1 MESEIRIRRQMI
13 EIGKRIYQSGM
24 VAANDGNLSVR
35 ISKNEILCTPTGI
48 SKGYMTEECLCKINL
63 QGEVLSCQ
71 DGFRPSSEMKMH
83 LKVYEKRPDV
93 RAVVHAHPP
102 YATTFAIGG
111 QALNRAIISESIVSL
126 GCVPVA
132 EYGLPSTQEIP
143 DAIAPYLDYFDALLL
158 AHHGALTYGKDLT
171 EAYYRMES
179 VELYARLLYQSKMME
194 MDRELDADTVHK
206 LCLMREK
213 AGMKNPETV
222 CSSKKLLFESCHE
235 CIRRKNL
242 LPDG

>member
-35 ISKNEILCTPTGI
+35 ISENEILCTPTGI

-111 QALNRAIISESIVSL
+111 QALNRAIISESYQPRIHCKSWLCADSRIWSAVYAGNT
-126 GCVPVA
+126 GCHCTI
-132 EYGLPSTQEIP
+132 S
-143 DAIAPYLDYFDALLL
+143 
-158 AHHGALTYGKDLT
+158 
-171 EAYYRMES
+171 
-179 VELYARLLYQSKMME
+179 
-194 MDRELDADTVHK
+194 
-206 LCLMREK
+206 
-213 AGMKNPETV
+213 
-222 CSSKKLLFESCHE
+222 
-235 CIRRKNL
+235 
-242 LPDG
+242 

>member
-1 MESEIRIRRQMI
+1 METELKIRRQMI

-35 ISKNEILCTPTGI
+35 IGEDEILCTPTGI
-48 SKGYMTEECLCKINL
+48 SKGFMTEECFCKMNL
-63 QGEVLSCQ
+63 KGEILSCQ

-83 LKVYEKRPDV
+83 LTVYEKRPDV
-93 RAVVHAHPP
+93 KAVVHAHPP

-111 QALNRAIISESIVSL
+111 QALNRAIISEAIVSL

-143 DAIAPYLDYFDALLL
+143 DAIAPYLDYFDAMLLE
-158 AHHGALTYGKDLT
+158 HHGALTYGKDLT

-179 VELYARLLYQSKMME
+179 VELYARLLYQSKMMG
-194 MDRELDADTVHK
+194 MDRELDADTVHQ
-206 LCLMREK
+206 LCLMRGK

-222 CSSKKLLFESCHE
+222 CGNEEVLFESCRE
-235 CIRRKNL
+235 CARRKNL
-242 LPDG
+242 LAEG